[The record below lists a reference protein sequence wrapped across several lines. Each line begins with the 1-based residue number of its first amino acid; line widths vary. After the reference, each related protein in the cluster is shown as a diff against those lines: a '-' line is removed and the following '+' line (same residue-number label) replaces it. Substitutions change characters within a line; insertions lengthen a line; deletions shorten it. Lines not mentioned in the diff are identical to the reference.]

1 VVVVVEGRGGNGG
14 GGGANGW
21 CECIE
26 SNVVVF
32 LECVCDDGHVIIW
45 QSLFPLNYCSLY
57 FL

>member
-1 VVVVVEGRGGNGG
+1 VVVVEGRGGNGG